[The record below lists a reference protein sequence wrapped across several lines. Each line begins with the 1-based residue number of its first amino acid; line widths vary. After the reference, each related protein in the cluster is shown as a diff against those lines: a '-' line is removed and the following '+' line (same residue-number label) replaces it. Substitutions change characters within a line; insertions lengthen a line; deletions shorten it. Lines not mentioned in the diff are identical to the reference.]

1 MAKFYVG
8 KGIDQYINQLT
19 NLEFTAHDTIGHAIY
34 KGADIVADAVR
45 ANIQKIP
52 KTVCSDVQ
60 RKGLLDGLGIARMR
74 QDDGN
79 YNVKI
84 GFDGYNA
91 HKTTKYPR
99 GHANSMIA
107 RAIESG
113 TSFSGK
119 HPFIAPAVRS
129 TKDAAERAMADEINK
144 QIAMKMG

>member
-19 NLEFTAHDTIGHAIY
+19 NLEFTAHDAIGRAIY

-45 ANIQKIP
+45 ANIQKLP
-52 KTVCSDVQ
+52 KSACTDAQ
-60 RKGLLDGLGIARMR
+60 RKGLLNGLGIASMR
-74 QDDGN
+74 QDDGT

-84 GFDGYNA
+84 GFDGYNE

-107 RAIESG
+107 RSIESG
-113 TSFSGK
+113 TSFSHK
-119 HPFIAPAVRS
+119 HPFIAPAVNA
-129 TKDAAERAMADEINK
+129 TKSQAEKAMADEINK
-144 QIAMKMG
+144 QIALKMG